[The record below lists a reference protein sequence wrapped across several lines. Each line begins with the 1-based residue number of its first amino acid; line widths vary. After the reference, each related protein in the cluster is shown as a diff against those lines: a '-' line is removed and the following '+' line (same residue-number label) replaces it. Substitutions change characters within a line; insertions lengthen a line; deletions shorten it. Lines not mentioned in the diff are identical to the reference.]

1 MHKYKILVADD
12 DRALRSSLRTRL
24 ESMGYSVIESN
35 DGLGVLSQTL
45 KEQVH
50 VILLDQGMPNG
61 DGRSIARVIRQ
72 ECNIPIVFL
81 SGHDREEFRSIAMQ
95 LSDVYYLPKPFEDEK
110 LFHLLQQII
119 CDNRSSSTVTKI
131 T

>member
-12 DRALRSSLRTRL
+12 DRTLRSSLRTRL
-24 ESMGYSVIESN
+24 ESMGYSVIESD

-50 VILLDQGMPNG
+50 AILLDQGMPNG

-95 LSDVYYLPKPFEDEK
+95 LPDVYYLPKPFEDEK
-110 LFHLLQQII
+110 LRQLLQQII
-119 CDNRSSSTVTKI
+119 SDTRT
-131 T
+131 

>member
-12 DRALRSSLRTRL
+12 DRTLRSSLRTRL
-24 ESMGYSVIESN
+24 ESMGYSVIESD

-50 VILLDQGMPNG
+50 AILLDQGMPNG
-61 DGRSIARVIRQ
+61 DGRSIARMIRQ

-81 SGHDREEFRSIAMQ
+81 TGHDREEFRSIAMQ
-95 LSDVYYLPKPFEDEK
+95 LSDVYYLSKPFDDEK
-110 LFHLLQQII
+110 LCQLLKQII
-119 CDNRSSSTVTKI
+119 IDTRT
-131 T
+131 